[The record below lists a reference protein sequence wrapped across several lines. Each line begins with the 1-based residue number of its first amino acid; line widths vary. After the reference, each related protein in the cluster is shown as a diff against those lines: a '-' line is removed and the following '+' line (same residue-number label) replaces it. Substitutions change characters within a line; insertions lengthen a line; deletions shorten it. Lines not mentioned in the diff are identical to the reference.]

1 MIVSHLFISSRKST
15 VIRLLYRFFDPESGR
30 ILIGDQDIQ
39 KVTLDSLRGSIGV
52 VPQDCVLFHNTIKYN
67 VGYGRLSAS
76 DSEVMEAIDIAGL
89 TNSIRAMPDGLQTQ
103 VGERGLK
110 LSGNPYIIRKII
122 AKFKRFLP

>member
-110 LSGNPYIIRKII
+110 LSGNP
-122 AKFKRFLP
+122 